1 LQVGGGVPESG
12 GSVGRDPACG
22 PEYLQDAGGHH
33 DETGGSDDLAGYEDE
48 ADPAGPL
55 YDEGGGDGGP
65 EGDGVEALER
75 VETRG
80 ERNCRWIEEHCRIPE
95 GKFVGQPVK
104 LRPFQRDAI
113 LRIYDNPAGTRRAI
127 LSYGRKNAKTTLA
140 GFILLLHTVGPEAR
154 PNSQL
159 FSAAQSREQAAIL
172 FALAAKMVRLSPTLR
187 QYVVVRD
194 TAKQLHCGEL
204 GTLYRALSA
213 EASTAYGLSPVLSIH
228 DELGQVKG
236 PRSELYEALETA
248 AGAQEEPLSIIIST
262 QAPNA
267 GDLLSV
273 LIDDAKTGADPKTV
287 LILHTA
293 PEDIDPFSDEA
304 IKAANPAYGDFLN
317 PEEVRGQAED
327 ARRMPAREAA
337 YRNLILNQR
346 VNMHSPY
353 IARSVWESCAGAVD
367 DEAFATKPVY
377 AGLDLSARN
386 DLTALV
392 MIAQDDEGRW
402 NVRPEFWCP
411 EVGLSDRAR
420 RDRVPYDVWVRD
432 GHIHATPGASVDL
445 SFVAQRLAEIGSELQ
460 LRIIGFD
467 RWRMDYLT
475 AELNKLGLQYT
486 VLQKVEVPPEG
497 MPDGLVLVK
506 HGQGFQ
512 DMPPAL
518 DGLEA
523 ELLNGRL
530 RHGGHPVLTWCAA
543 NAVAERNAAGERK
556 LEKAKSTG
564 RIDGLVALAMAMRV
578 ALTYAEPAEDYAM
591 GRLITL

>member
-1 LQVGGGVPESG
+1 VARNRRYEALRVVQSGLFSSAGGVLQGDHSLPG
-12 GSVGRDPACG
+12 HGR
-22 PEYLQDAGGHH
+22 
-33 DETGGSDDLAGYEDE
+33 ETGPPPRGIQGLPLVSGHGGEAGPTDGRTGLE
-48 ADPAGPL
+48 AEIDPAGEIYAGL
-55 YDEGGGDGGP
+55 GGDGDEEGGGISQ
-65 EGDGVEALER
+65 ALV

-95 GKFVGQPVK
+95 GKFVGQPVE
-104 LRPFQRDAI
+104 LRPFQREAI
-113 LRIYDNPAGTRRAI
+113 CRIYDNPAGTRRAI

-140 GFILLLHTVGPEAR
+140 GFILLL
-154 PNSQL
+154 
-159 FSAAQSREQAAIL
+159 L

-194 TAKQLHCGEL
+194 TAKQLFCAEL

-213 EASTAYGLSPVLSIH
+213 EASTAYGLSPILTVH

-262 QAPNA
+262 QAPQA

-317 PEEVRGQAED
+317 PEEVRSQAEG

-346 VNMHSPY
+346 VNMHSPF
-353 IARSVWESCAGAVD
+353 IARSVWESCGGAVD
-367 DEAFATKPVY
+367 DSVFAEFPVY

-392 MIAQDDEGRW
+392 LIAKDGEGRW
-402 NVRPEFWCP
+402 HVKPEFWCP
-411 EVGLSDRAR
+411 EVGIIERAR
-420 RDRVPYDVWVRD
+420 RDRAPYDVWAQQ
-432 GHIHATPGASVDL
+432 GYLHATPGASVDF
-445 SFVAQRLAEIGSELQ
+445 SFVAQRLAELGSEMD
-460 LRIIGFD
+460 LRCIAFD

-475 AELNKLGLQYT
+475 SDMSRIGIPFT
-486 VLQKVEVPPEG
+486 VIQKVEATEL
-497 MPDGLVLVK
+497 PDGLVLIK

-523 ELLNGRL
+523 ELLNGRM
-530 RHGGHPVLTWCAA
+530 RHGLHPVLTWCAA
-543 NAVAERNAAGERK
+543 NAVAERNAAGDRK

-578 ALTYAEPAEDYAM
+578 ALT
-591 GRLITL
+591 